1 MITFSNLGKMGNLGN
16 QLFQIAST
24 IGIANKNG
32 HDYRFPKWKYAEFF
46 KQNFPELEKN
56 SDIDFNLIQEKKFD
70 YYYWTFGSENYDIRG
85 YLQTEKYFNINETK
99 KIFEFKE
106 SFIKPIISK
115 YNFLTEKKNIIIS
128 VRRGDFVN
136 HKNYYQLSYKYYFS
150 AILMNFPDW
159 KERNLIFMS
168 DDIAYCK
175 FHFKFLLNAYFI
187 DNLSPIEQLAF
198 SSIGNDF
205 IISNSTFSWWIA
217 WLSEKKDSIVI
228 RPKKVFRGEISKTY
242 YDRDYFP
249 ERWSIFEYNRF
260 KVFPKYFNLYI
271 RGGLFQTKLDIVDF
285 ILNINYIIIKIKAY
299 VSKVIIK
306 IVKIINQ

>member
-1 MITFSNLGKMGNLGN
+1 
-16 QLFQIAST
+16 
-24 IGIANKNG
+24 
-32 HDYRFPKWKYAEFF
+32 
-46 KQNFPELEKN
+46 
-56 SDIDFNLIQEKKFD
+56 
-70 YYYWTFGSENYDIRG
+70 
-85 YLQTEKYFNINETK
+85 
-99 KIFEFKE
+99 
-106 SFIKPIISK
+106 
-115 YNFLTEKKNIIIS
+115 
-128 VRRGDFVN
+128 
-136 HKNYYQLSYKYYFS
+136 
-150 AILMNFPDW
+150 
-159 KERNLIFMS
+159 MS

-285 ILNINYIIIKIKAY
+285 ILHINYIIIKIKAY